1 MSVPSSDPKS
11 NGSEMAY
18 CILYYLYS
26 SLETWFYGQNG
37 KKAQENVN

>member
-1 MSVPSSDPKS
+1 MSVPSRDPKS
-11 NGSEMAY
+11 NGSEMA

-37 KKAQENVN
+37 KTAQENVN